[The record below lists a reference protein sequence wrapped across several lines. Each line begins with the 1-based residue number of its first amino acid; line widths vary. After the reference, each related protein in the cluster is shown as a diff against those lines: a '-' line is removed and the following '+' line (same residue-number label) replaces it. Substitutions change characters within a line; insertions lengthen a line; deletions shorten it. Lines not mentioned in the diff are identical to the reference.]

1 MKSTVSGLGLI
12 IFVMGLMGAVRA
24 EPLHVET
31 SPIGDVQFYPRHTAP
46 ATVASLNDSQL
57 GAQIN
62 ARVEEI
68 TAEEGQQVEKG
79 SILIRLDCRD
89 SEQELKQARAQWE
102 FARDQFNRI
111 KQLRANR
118 NASEE
123 AYSQRRFEL
132 TQAEVARAQA
142 ELQVERCIISAPFKG
157 VVLEKMVSIGDLAA
171 PGTLLLRILD
181 TSHIE
186 VDASVPYTLVD
197 SLVEAEEYYFEQRGI
212 RYPLELL
219 RVTDYIDTVSNDQK
233 IYLGFVSTPPLP
245 GAAGRL
251 TWTESRPFLPNRY
264 IVQRD
269 GKLGIFTLD
278 NERARF
284 VVLPDALEGLAAE
297 IDLPPELRIITS
309 GLDAL
314 SNDDPVIEKP

>member
-1 MKSTVSGLGLI
+1 MKSTVLGLGLI
-12 IFVMGLMGAVRA
+12 IFVISLMGTARA

-46 ATVASLNDSQL
+46 ATVVGLNDSQL

-68 TAEEGQQVEKG
+68 MVQEGQQVEKG

-89 SEQELKQARAQWE
+89 SKQALKQARAQWE
-102 FARDQFNRI
+102 FARDQFSRI
-111 KQLRANR
+111 KQLRANQ

-123 AYSQRRFEL
+123 DYSQRRFEL

-142 ELQVERCIISAPFKG
+142 ELQVERCAITAPFKG
-157 VVLEKMVSIGDLAA
+157 IVLEKMVSTGDLAA

-186 VDASVPYTLVD
+186 VDASVPHTLVS
-197 SLVEAEEYYFEQRGI
+197 SLVESGEYYFEQRGKQ
-212 RYPLELL
+212 YPLKLL
-219 RVTDYIDTVSNDQK
+219 RVTPYIDTVSNDQK
-233 IYLGFVSTPPLP
+233 VYLGFASTPPLP

-251 TWTESRPFLPNRY
+251 TWIEPTPYLPNRY
-264 IVQRD
+264 IVQRN
-269 GKLGIFTLD
+269 GKLGFFTLD
-278 NERARF
+278 KDRARF
-284 VVLPDALEGLAAE
+284 VMLPNALEGLAAE
-297 IDLPPELRIITS
+297 VDLPPEQIIITS
-309 GLDAL
+309 GLDGL
-314 SNDDPVIEKP
+314 SDDDPVIATP

>member
-1 MKSTVSGLGLI
+1 MGLI
-12 IFVMGLMGAVRA
+12 IFVMSLMGAARA
-24 EPLHVET
+24 EPFHVET
-31 SPIGDVQFYPRHTAP
+31 LPIGDVQFYPRHTAP
-46 ATVASLNDSQL
+46 ATVISLNDSQL

-62 ARVEEI
+62 ARIEEI
-68 TAEEGQQVEKG
+68 TTEEGQQVEKG

-89 SEQELKQARAQWE
+89 SAQILKQARAQWE

-123 AYSQRRFEL
+123 DYSQRRFEL

-157 VVLEKMVSIGDLAA
+157 VVLEKMVSTGDLAA

-186 VDASVPYTLVD
+186 VDASVPYTLVQ
-197 SLVEAEEYYFEQRGI
+197 SLAEAEEYYFEQRGK
-212 RYPLELL
+212 RYPLKLL
-219 RVTDYIDTVSNDQK
+219 RITDYIDTVSNDQK
-233 IYLGFVSTPPLP
+233 VYLGFVSTPPLP

-251 TWTESRPFLPNRY
+251 TWTEPRPYLPNRY
-264 IVQRD
+264 IVQRHD
-269 GKLGIFTLD
+269 ELGVFILD
-278 NERARF
+278 ADRARF
-284 VVLPDALEGLAAE
+284 IALPGALEGLAAK
-297 IDLPPELRIITS
+297 IDLPPEQLIITS

-314 SNDDPVIEKP
+314 SDNDPVIAKP